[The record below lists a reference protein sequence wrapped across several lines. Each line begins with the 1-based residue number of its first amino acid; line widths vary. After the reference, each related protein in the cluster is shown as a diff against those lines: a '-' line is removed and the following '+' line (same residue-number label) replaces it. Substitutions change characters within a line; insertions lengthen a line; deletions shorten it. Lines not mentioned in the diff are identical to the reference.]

1 MLFSKLFLLKLIV
14 QSRRVLTA
22 IPYGYDNHLVI
33 LHTIDDLIMRMCD
46 DGAVCERQICIT

>member
-46 DGAVCERQICIT
+46 DGAVCERQICII